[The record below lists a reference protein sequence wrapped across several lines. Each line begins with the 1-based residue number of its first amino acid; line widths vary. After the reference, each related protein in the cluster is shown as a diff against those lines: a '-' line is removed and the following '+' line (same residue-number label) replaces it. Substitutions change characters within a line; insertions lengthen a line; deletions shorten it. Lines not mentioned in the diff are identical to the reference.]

1 MWCEIY
7 LQTLSS
13 TNEGTK
19 NTWKELICIW
29 KWSHTNQFHQH
40 FMHSFYAGRSQKRKK
55 YSQAINLFWAFGI
68 FAPKGLRKCVDEIDR
83 CAQ

>member
-1 MWCEIY
+1 
-7 LQTLSS
+7 
-13 TNEGTK
+13 
-19 NTWKELICIW
+19 
-29 KWSHTNQFHQH
+29 
-40 FMHSFYAGRSQKRKK
+40 MHSFYAGRSQKRKK